1 MWSVYII
8 QSTVDGYTYR
18 GMSENVK
25 ERLKTHNR
33 GKVKSTKGHRPF
45 KLIYEEK
52 VESREAA
59 RKREKYLKSAAGRRF
74 INKMLGDKI

>member
-8 QSTVDGYTYR
+8 QSTVDGYKYR
-18 GMSENVK
+18 GMSENVE
-25 ERLKTHNR
+25 ERLKSHNR
-33 GKVKSTKGHRPF
+33 GKVKSTNGHRPF

-59 RKREKYLKSAAGRRF
+59 RNREKYLKSAAGRKF
-74 INKMLGDKI
+74 IQKIIGDLV